1 VTGLFVLDI
10 PFSLQI
16 FTIFRIGITA
26 RLYKKFKPILNNKDI
41 DYFCALLSDIT
52 NMDKYS
58 FINSSDPDYIDGLY
72 RQFQENPDSVDAG
85 WRQFFHG
92 FDFALKN
99 YPQNISA
106 GLETTDEFK
115 VINLINDYRRRGHL
129 FTKTNPVR
137 KRRKYVPTLDI
148 ENFGLSSKDLDKT
161 FLAGNEIGL
170 GPAKLSEIV
179 DFLEETYC
187 HSLGVEYYFIRDLD
201 IVAWL
206 RSYFETTR
214 NKPQYTRE
222 EKTYILKK
230 LLRGVYFEKFLQKK
244 FPGQKRFS
252 LEGAEALI
260 PALDAVMEKGSELG
274 IEEFVI
280 GMSHRGRLNTL
291 VNILRKPFKEVFA
304 EFEGV
309 EYEDE
314 NLLGDVKY
322 HLGYTIK
329 RKSSKGKEV
338 KLTLAPNPSHLEA
351 VDPVVEGITRAK
363 LDKYKSGDTNK
374 IVPILIHG
382 DASIA
387 GQGVVYEVIQM
398 SDLKGYSTGGT
409 IHLVINNQ
417 IGFTT
422 DYLDARS
429 STYCTDVAK
438 TTLSP
443 VFHVNGDDAEAVVFT
458 VQLAMEFRNRFHK
471 DVFIDILCYRRYGHN
486 EGDEPRFTQ
495 PLLYKAIEKHP
506 DPYTIYKER
515 LLKEGIVSPEYCK
528 KEEKHFNDTLETN
541 YAQSK
546 SHKKTNIDSFL
557 KDTWKGIRRATDKDF
572 LKSPNTAITKKELLT
587 IAERITR
594 LPEEKKFYRKT
605 VRMQQQRAEMVIKK
619 GTLDWAMG
627 ELLAYGSLL
636 NEKIPVRLS
645 GQDVERGTFSHRHAV
660 LRLEDSEEKY
670 IPLNHISEE
679 QAPFE
684 VYNSSLSE
692 YGVLGFEYGYA
703 LTSPHSLT
711 IWEAQFGDFA
721 NTAQVIF
728 DQFISSAEEKWNVMN
743 DLVVLLPH
751 GYEGQGP
758 EHSSAR
764 MERFLILA
772 AENNM
777 QLANCTTP
785 ANFFHILRRQLKRK
799 FRKPLIIFTPKSL
812 LRHPKAVS
820 PIADFTKGGFREVI
834 DDITA
839 KPEQIT
845 RLVFCTGKLYYN
857 LLAEK
862 EKLKNKSIA
871 LVRIEQLYPFP
882 KQQVNSIIK
891 KYHKATDIVWAQEE
905 PANMGAWEFMQKEFG
920 KEINLQLV
928 GRPASG
934 SPATG
939 SPKFHVIRE
948 QKILDKVFLEC
959 DCPYLHDECE
969 MACIG
974 NRWKSFEKELAELH
988 VDHIDSKFHSGVKP
1002 LK

>member
-1 VTGLFVLDI
+1 
-10 PFSLQI
+10 
-16 FTIFRIGITA
+16 
-26 RLYKKFKPILNNKDI
+26 
-41 DYFCALLSDIT
+41 
-52 NMDKYS
+52 MDDLS
-58 FINSSDPDYIDGLY
+58 FINSSDPDYIENIY
-72 RQFQENPDSVDAG
+72 RQFQTDPESVEPG
-85 WRQFFHG
+85 WRQFFQG
-92 FDFALKN
+92 FHFALKN
-99 YPQNISA
+99 YPQKA
-106 GLETTDEFK
+106 EAALETTDEFK

-148 ENFGLSSKDLDKT
+148 QNFGLTEKELDRT

-170 GPAKLSEIV
+170 GPAKLRDIIA
-179 DFLEETYC
+179 FLEETYC
-187 HSLGVEYYFIRDLD
+187 HSLGVEYYFIRDLE
-201 IVAWL
+201 IVGWL
-206 RSYFETTR
+206 RHYFESTR
-214 NKPQYTRE
+214 NTPRYSQE

-230 LLRGVYFEKFLQKK
+230 LLRAVYFEKFLQKK

-291 VNILRKPFKEVFA
+291 VNVMRKPFKDVFA

-314 NLLGDVKY
+314 NILGDVKY

-329 RKSSKGKEV
+329 RKTSKGKEV
-338 KLTLAPNPSHLEA
+338 QLTLAPNPSHLEA

-363 LDKYKSGDTNK
+363 LDKYKGGDANK

-506 DPYTIYKER
+506 DPYRIYKEK
-515 LLKEGIVSPEYCK
+515 LLQEKVVTPEYCTR
-528 KEEKHFNDTLETN
+528 EEQHFNDRLEEN
-541 YAQSK
+541 YVQSK
-546 SHKKTNIDSFL
+546 DHKKTSIDSFL
-557 KDTWKGIRRATDKDF
+557 KETWKGIRRAEDADF
-572 LKSPNTAITKKELLT
+572 EQSPKTAITKKMLFE
-587 IAERITR
+587 IAEKITA
-594 LPEEKKFYRKT
+594 LPESKKFYRKT
-605 VRMQQQRAEMVIKK
+605 IRLQQQRAEMVFKK
-619 GTLDWAMG
+619 GKLDWAMG
-627 ELLAYGSLL
+627 ELLAYGSLVSE
-636 NEKIPVRLS
+636 NIPVRLS

-670 IPLNHISEE
+670 VPLNHISPG
-679 QAPFE
+679 QAKFE
-684 VYNSSLSE
+684 VYNSPLSE

-703 LTSPHSLT
+703 LTSPYSLT
-711 IWEAQFGDFA
+711 LWEAQFGDFA

-728 DQFISSAEEKWNVMN
+728 DQFISSAEEKWNIMN

-785 ANFFHILRRQLKRK
+785 ANFFHLLRRQLKRR
-799 FRKPLIIFTPKSL
+799 FRKPLIVFTPKSL
-812 LRHPKAVS
+812 LRHPRAVS
-820 PIADFTKGGFREVI
+820 PLADFTHGGFREVI
-834 DDITA
+834 DDETA
-839 KPEQIT
+839 SPEKVT
-845 RLVFCTGKLYYN
+845 RVVFCTGKVYYS
-857 LLAEK
+857 LLAER
-862 EKLKNKSIA
+862 EKLKNDTVA

-882 KQQVNSIIK
+882 KTQVEAILK
-891 KYHKATDIVWAQEE
+891 KYKKADDNVWAQEE
-905 PANMGAWEFMQKEFG
+905 PANMGAWEFIEKVFDKEHRLRL
-920 KEINLQLV
+920 I

-948 QKILDKVFLEC
+948 QKILDKVFLQCE
-959 DCPYLHDECE
+959 CPYLHDECE

-974 NRWKSFEKELAELH
+974 NRWKSFEKELAELQ
-988 VDHIDSKFHSGVKP
+988 VDHIDSKFHSGIKP
-1002 LK
+1002 LQ

>member
-1 VTGLFVLDI
+1 MDAYSF
-10 PFSLQI
+10 
-16 FTIFRIGITA
+16 
-26 RLYKKFKPILNNKDI
+26 LNN
-41 DYFCALLSDIT
+41 
-52 NMDKYS
+52 
-58 FINSSDPDYIDGLY
+58 SDPDYIMDLY
-72 RQFQENPDSVDAG
+72 RLFKEDPEKVEAG
-85 WRQFFHG
+85 WRQFFQG
-92 FDFALKN
+92 FDFARQA
-99 YPQNISA
+99 YPLSTTT

-137 KRRKYVPTLDI
+137 KRRAYTPTLDI
-148 ENFGLSSKDLDKT
+148 ENFGLSETDLERT
-161 FLAGNEIGL
+161 FFAGNEVGL
-170 GPAKLSEIV
+170 GPAKLKDIV
-179 DFLEETYC
+179 DFLEKTYC
-187 HSLGVEYYFIRDLD
+187 HSLGVEYYFIRDLE
-201 IVAWL
+201 IVSWL
-206 RSYFETTR
+206 RTQFETSL
-214 NKPQYTRE
+214 NKPDYSQE

-230 LLRGVYFEKFLQKK
+230 LLRSVFFEKFLQKR

-260 PALDAVMEKGSELG
+260 PALDAVMEKGSEMG
-274 IEEFVI
+274 IDEFVI
-280 GMSHRGRLNTL
+280 GMSHRGRLNVL
-291 VNILRKPFKEVFA
+291 VNILRKPFKDVFY

-314 NLLGDVKY
+314 NLFGDVKY

-329 RKSSKGKEV
+329 RKSSKGREV

-363 LDKYKSGDTNK
+363 LDKFKGGNTNK
-374 IVPILIHG
+374 LVPILIHG
-382 DASIA
+382 DASVA
-387 GQGVVYEVIQM
+387 GQGVVYEVVQM
-398 SDLKGYSTGGT
+398 SELKGYSTGGT

-417 IGFTT
+417 LGFTT

-471 DVFIDILCYRRYGHN
+471 DVFIDILCYRKYGHN

-506 DPYTIYKER
+506 DPYTIYKEK
-515 LLKEGIVSPEYCK
+515 LLKEGTVSPEYCK
-528 KEEKHFNDTLETN
+528 KEEAHFSDQLENN
-541 YAQSK
+541 YVQSK
-546 SHKKTNIDSFL
+546 SHEKTNIDSFL
-557 KDTWKGIRRATDKDF
+557 KDPWKGIRRATDKDF
-572 LKSPNTAITKKELLT
+572 LKSPDTSISKKKLLT
-587 IAERITR
+587 IAERITS
-594 LPEEKKFYRKT
+594 LPAEKKFYRKT
-605 VRMQQQRAEMVIKK
+605 VRLQQQRKEMVIKK
-619 GTLDWAMG
+619 GSLDWAMG

-670 IPLNHISEE
+670 VPLNHISEE
-679 QAPFE
+679 QARFE

-721 NTAQVIF
+721 NAAQVIF

-764 MERFLILA
+764 IERFLILA

-777 QLANCTTP
+777 QIVNCTTP
-785 ANFFHILRRQLKRK
+785 ANFFHVLRRQLKRK

-820 PIADFTKGGFREVI
+820 SIADFTNGGFREI
-834 DDITA
+834 MDDATA
-839 KPEQIT
+839 KPDKIT
-845 RLVFCTGKLYYN
+845 RVVFCTGKLYYN
-857 LLAEK
+857 LQAEK
-862 EKLKNKSIA
+862 EKLKNTSVA
-871 LVRIEQLYPFP
+871 LIRIEQLYPFP
-882 KQQVNSIIK
+882 KQQVDTIIS
-891 KYHKATDIVWAQEE
+891 KYKGAKAIVWAQEE
-905 PANMGAWEFMQKEFG
+905 LANMGAWEFMRKEFG
-920 KEINLQLV
+920 QEMDLILI

-939 SPKFHVIRE
+939 SSKFHVIRE

-959 DCPYLHDECE
+959 NCPYLYDKCE
-969 MACIG
+969 MVCIG
-974 NRWKSFEKELAELH
+974 NRRKSFEKELKEMH